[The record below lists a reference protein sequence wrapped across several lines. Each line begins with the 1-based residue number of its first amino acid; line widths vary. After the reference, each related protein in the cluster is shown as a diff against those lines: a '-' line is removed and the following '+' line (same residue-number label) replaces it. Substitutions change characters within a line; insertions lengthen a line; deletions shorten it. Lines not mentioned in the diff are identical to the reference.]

1 MTTFL
6 WKLPPGSSG
15 SSGGGASSP
24 DIVGQSI
31 VATGGLDLVF
41 DPITRDLIDA
51 TDGGFVESTD
61 SRTAVLLQM
70 ESEYLAW
77 WGDPFSGSRIA
88 DMLSGEDPADINDVR
103 DEVLR
108 VLQPLVTDG
117 ILSDLTVTLDVDEVG
132 RPVVLLNYT
141 DRSSGRPIDLAYV
154 PFGG

>member
-1 MTTFL
+1 MSTFL

-15 SSGGGASSP
+15 SGGGGASSP
-24 DIVGQSI
+24 DIPGQSV

-41 DPITRDLIDA
+41 DPITLDLIDA
-51 TDGGFVESTD
+51 LDGGFVESTD
-61 SRTAVLLQM
+61 SRSAVMMQM

-88 DMLSGEDPADINDVR
+88 DMISGEDPADIVDVR
-103 DEVLR
+103 DEALR

-117 ILSDLTVTLDVDEVG
+117 IISDLTVALDVDEGG
-132 RPVVLLNYT
+132 RNVVLLSYT